1 MSTISGTL
9 INTFNNPIIVYQK
22 RTDALNISVTDIRY
36 QTGDTTYVTV
46 NAGGNVTIGSN
57 LASRPLVG
65 GNIEVFVFPSNAV
78 VNQPASAA
86 VLIRRNNSSS
96 TIVNTS
102 TLGIVNPSSDNTN
115 FMVTNTINISYT
127 FTGNK
132 GQLSEISIRD
142 VYNETSLNLSSQ
154 QFLPDDTRMSNGETL
169 SFALGST
176 ENLSLYA
183 WDPTST
189 GLLGGAANAAI
200 LLGPTGN
207 VIQNLVDVS
216 NNFGFSQQ
224 SGSTTTWEISV
235 VNNPHGMTGPTG
247 GGNGGGGTP
256 PSTAIP
262 TWLYIVIAG
271 IGLFFVIVIIIAIMH
286 SRSNQS

>member
-1 MSTISGTL
+1 
-9 INTFNNPIIVYQK
+9 
-22 RTDALNISVTDIRY
+22 
-36 QTGDTTYVTV
+36 
-46 NAGGNVTIGSN
+46 
-57 LASRPLVG
+57 LVG
-65 GNIEVFVFPSNAV
+65 GNIEVFVFPSNAA
-78 VNQPASAA
+78 VNQSASAA

-102 TLGIVNPSSDNTN
+102 TIGIANPSADNTN
-115 FMVTNTINISYT
+115 FMVTNTINVNYT
-127 FTGNK
+127 FTGNR
-132 GQLSEISIRD
+132 GDISEISIRE
-142 VYNETSLNLSSQ
+142 VYNETSLDLSSQ
-154 QFLPDDTRMSNGETL
+154 HLLANNNRISNGETI

-176 ENLSLYA
+176 GNLSLYA
-183 WDPTST
+183 WDPTSIVVMDSP
-189 GLLGGAANAAI
+189 ANAGI
-200 LLGPTGN
+200 LFGPSGN
-207 VIQNLVDVS
+207 VIQNLMDVS